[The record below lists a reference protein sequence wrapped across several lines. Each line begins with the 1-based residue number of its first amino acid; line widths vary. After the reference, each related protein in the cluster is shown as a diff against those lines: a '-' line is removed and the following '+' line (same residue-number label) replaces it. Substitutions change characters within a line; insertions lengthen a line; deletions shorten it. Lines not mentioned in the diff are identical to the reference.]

1 MHKAGFVNI
10 VGNPNTGK
18 STLMN
23 TFMGQKFS
31 AVSPKAQTTRHRI
44 KGILNT
50 DDYQI
55 VFSDSPGVLVPKYK
69 LQESMLRFSERSLS
83 DADIVLYL
91 SDVYEKADKN
101 KPFID
106 KLKAAEVPVLFF
118 LNKIDISDEAE
129 VKELLVYWQKELPN
143 AEMFAGSAKLKFNTD
158 AVLSRIIELLP
169 ESEPYFPKDQW
180 SDRGDRFFAQ
190 EIIREKI
197 FKHYKEEVPYA
208 CEVQVSS
215 FKEYPDIIKIHASVY
230 VERDSQKAI
239 LIGHKGQ
246 AIKALGMSA
255 RRDLQ
260 NFLKNKV
267 YLDLQIKVAKD
278 WKDDKSALDR
288 FGYHQE

>member
-23 TFMGQKFS
+23 TFMGEKFS

-44 KGILNT
+44 KGILNS

-69 LQESMLRFSERSLS
+69 LQENMLRFSERSLS

-91 SDVYEKADKN
+91 SDVHEKTDKN

-118 LNKIDISDEAE
+118 LNKIDISDETE
-129 VKELLVYWQKELPN
+129 VKNLLAYWQKELPK

-215 FKEYPDIIKIHASVY
+215 FKEYPDIIKIHASVF

-267 YLDLQIKVAKD
+267 YLDLQVKVAKD

>member
-23 TFMGQKFS
+23 TFMGEKFS

-69 LQESMLRFSERSLS
+69 LQENMLRFSERSLS

-91 SDVYEKADKN
+91 SDVHEKADKN

-129 VKELLVYWQKELPN
+129 VKNLLAYWQKELPK

-215 FKEYPDIIKIHASVY
+215 FKEYPDIIKIHASVF

-267 YLDLQIKVAKD
+267 YLDLQVKVAKD

>member
-23 TFMGQKFS
+23 TFMGEKFS
-31 AVSPKAQTTRHRI
+31 AVSSKAQTTRHRI

-50 DDYQI
+50 GDYQI

-83 DADIVLYL
+83 DADIVLYI
-91 SDVYEKADKN
+91 SDVYEKSDKN
-101 KPFID
+101 KQFIE
-106 KLKAAEVPVLFF
+106 KLKATEVPVLFF

-129 VKELLVYWQKELPN
+129 VKDLLVYWQNELPN
-143 AEMFAGSAKLKFNTD
+143 AEIFAGSAKLKFNTD
-158 AVLSRIIELLP
+158 AVLARIIELLP

-215 FKEYPDIIKIHASVY
+215 FKEYPDIIKIHASIF

-239 LIGHKGQ
+239 LIGQKGQ
-246 AIKALGMSA
+246 AIKALGTSA

-267 YLDLQIKVAKD
+267 YLDLQVKVAKD